1 MFGLL
6 LFSINAMAGG
16 VQQSPKGSTINN
28 SLVINLTFTLSDYN
42 GFNVSCTG
50 ASDGTI
56 DLEPADGVAP
66 YTYIWST
73 GAVSQDLTGVPAG
86 TYTVTV
92 TDDVG
97 EVQTGSVTLTEPS
110 GILINLDNI
119 VSDGCGGVGEG
130 EVNLTVAGSVP
141 NYSYQWNSGASAEDL
156 TGVVA
161 GDYTITVT
169 DNNGCT
175 AQSQYTVP
183 EVVVMSLSA
192 SVTDVD
198 CGGANTG
205 EIDLTVTNGNPG
217 FNYLWSSG
225 DVTEDLVGFVAGVY
239 TVTVTDNDGCT
250 IEDNFTIAE
259 PPALSLGI
267 STLAASCFGAA
278 TGSVDLTVSGGT
290 PVITY
295 LWSNGSTNEDLT
307 NVLAGTYTV
316 TVTDANLCTA
326 TTSATIT
333 QPTALNL
340 STSVTNVACNGG
352 STGAI
357 DLTVSG
363 GTAGYTYSWSSGA
376 STQDLS
382 GVAAGTYTVTV
393 TDANLC
399 TATTNATITQ
409 PAVLN
414 LSTSVTNVACNGGST
429 GAIDLTVSG
438 GTAGYTYSWS
448 SGAST
453 QDLSGV
459 VVGTYTVTV
468 TDANLCTATTS
479 ATITQP
485 TALNLST
492 SVTNV
497 ACNGGSTGAIDLTV
511 SGGTTGYTYSWSN
524 GASSQDLSGVTAGTF
539 TVTVTD
545 ANLCTATTSA
555 TITQPTA
562 LNLSTSVT
570 NVACNGASTGAIDL
584 TVSGGTAG
592 YTYSWSSGASTQD
605 LSGVTAGTYT
615 VTVTDANL
623 CTATTSA
630 TITQPTALNLSTSVT
645 NVACNGG
652 STGAIDLTV
661 SGGTTG
667 YTYSWSSGASTQDLS
682 GVTAGTY
689 TVTVTDANLCTA
701 TTSATIIETSGISIS
716 FVPVSGTCNASN
728 GSVTALP
735 LGGIPLYTY
744 LWNTGATTQVIT
756 GLPAGTYTVTV
767 TDLASCTASSSVV
780 VGNSGSPVVTANL
793 LTNPSCNGGTNGS
806 IDINVS
812 GGSPLYTYLWST
824 GAITQDINNV
834 AAGTY
839 TVTVTD
845 LNFCVSINSFTLT
858 EPAIITA
865 TGTVSDV
872 LCNGGNT
879 GSIDMTVSGGTSPYT
894 YLWSNGSSNQDP
906 TGLTAASYT
915 VTITDFNSCTRVR
928 SFIVAEPSVLTVAAS
943 STQTGCGV
951 NTGTLSASG
960 NGGAGSFSYLWSN
973 GATTANQSN
982 IGAGTYTV
990 TVTDLNGC
998 TAIDVVG
1005 VTAANGPV
1013 ISNSVITDVTCNA
1026 GVDGAINI
1034 TVTGG
1039 TPGYSYSWSS
1049 GATSQDLTGI
1059 TAGTY
1064 TVTVTDLNSCSVS
1077 AAYTVGQP
1085 LAVTST
1091 AVITN
1096 VLCFGDANGSINMT
1110 PSGGN
1115 GTFSYLWSNGA
1126 ITQDISSLLAGTYTV
1141 TITDGN
1147 SCTGQSTYTVTQPNN
1162 LTSSVVITDPLCNG
1176 DATGSINLNVL
1187 GGTTPYSYL
1196 WSNGFTGQ
1204 DPTLLL
1210 AGTYTVTITDFNGC
1224 TRVRISTVTNPP
1236 AITATLSTS
1245 GANCGSL
1252 NGTASVAATGG
1263 TGTLTYLWNTG
1274 ATTNSISGLAAG
1286 NYTVT
1291 VTDANS
1297 CSLDTTMVV
1306 ASASG
1311 PVIASATIDSVNC
1324 AGGNDG
1330 AIDITISSGTAPY
1343 TYLWSNGATT
1353 QDITGL
1359 NSGTYTVT
1367 VTDDNLCTATDSYVV
1382 QESSSLFGSFSQTPA
1397 TCNQANGSLS
1407 VAVSGGNPGYTYLW
1421 SNSSTSSSL
1430 SNVVANTYTVTVTDF
1445 YGCTGIFSSI
1455 LSGTGGPVIDSAVIQ
1470 NVLCNGSATGAID
1483 LFVSGGSNPISYLWS
1498 NGTTTQ
1504 DLSGITNGV
1513 YTVTVTDGSGC
1524 TARRVNTVTQPPFL
1538 SAAITTL
1545 PSFCGLATGQAS
1557 VNPGGG
1563 TPGYSILWSN
1573 GQTTATITNLTA
1585 GTYSVTV
1592 TDQNGC
1598 TRRRNA
1604 VVSLSNGP
1612 VITLLSQVDVLCNGT
1627 STGSLDIDVAG
1638 GVAPYSYVWSSG
1650 QTTQDITGLSAGT
1663 YTVFVTDDVSC
1674 SDSATF
1680 VIVENAGFTVSAAV
1694 QDASCGLANGSITL
1708 TVGGATPGYSYLWSN
1723 GQTSATATG
1732 LASGSYTVTV
1742 SDANSCD
1749 TSLVF
1754 AVGSLGGPAVAIDST
1769 RDIRCFGINN
1779 GRIYITASGGSP
1791 TYSYLWNDGSTTQDR
1806 FGLSAGTY
1814 TVTITDAGGCT
1825 ATNSATLIANTAI
1838 VPNFSTVQASCNQ
1851 SNGSATVNPSG
1862 GVGPYSLLW
1871 ETGANTNSITG
1882 LSAGVYVVTITD
1894 DVGCT
1899 KEDSVAVTNS
1909 GSPTVQLQNQTLP
1922 SCFAGSNGSL
1932 TISITGGTTPY
1943 TILWSNGSTTT
1954 TASGLAAG
1962 TYAVTVTDNVG
1973 CIDLKSFTLTQPDSL
1988 AISFVKTNA
1997 NCGLPTGGLSAS
2009 AAGGTGGVTYLWSTG
2024 ATTNAISSVVAGL
2037 YTVTVTDQNSCT
2049 RVDTASINNIAGPE
2063 LTLDLI
2069 TDVSCNGGSNGAV
2082 AVSTSGGTN
2091 PNTYQWSSGQQTED
2105 ISNVPAGNYLLIV
2118 TDGAGCKDTLIA
2130 TVRQPAAITLQST
2143 VIDAACN
2150 NANGSIVV
2158 TPSGGTPGYTYL
2170 WSTGSTT
2177 NTIQN
2182 VVAGNYTVTIT
2193 DLNSCTYQ
2201 QVIAVNNL
2209 NGPSVSLVSMVPV
2222 TCFGGADG
2230 ELNIQVQFGT
2240 APFTYLWSNGDA
2252 TQNLQNAQ
2260 AGIYTLTVTDD
2271 NNCVTIFSD
2280 TITSPDPISLSATI
2294 TDASCDLANG
2304 IIVLTASGGTAPY
2317 TYLWQSGQ
2325 ASSTISG
2332 LFAGIFDVTVTDDAG
2347 CTFDSSFT
2355 IINSGVPNIVANTI
2369 DSVTCFGGNDG
2380 SIDLTTAGG
2389 VQPYIFT
2396 WINTSQ
2402 TTEDVTNLTAGFY
2415 SVIVTDFTGCTSS
2428 QSYTIGQPTQLN
2440 IGFPVIQNA
2449 ACGQANGFVT
2459 VSASGGVPGYSYLWS
2474 NGSVNDTISNLIAG
2488 SYTVTVTDYLGCSQ
2502 SSIAN
2507 ISNLTGPSIT
2517 SVDSVNVTCFGGAD
2531 GSIDIVASGVSQP
2544 FTYSWSTLPDT
2555 TPSVSGLSA
2564 GSYTLT
2570 VTDNAGCI
2578 AVRTVVLTQPAAFVI
2593 NSVIPQNN
2601 PPYNISCNGLTD
2613 GSLNLSVNGGTAP
2626 YSFVWSNGAITQN
2639 LLNIPAGVF
2648 TVVITDDNNCTATSS
2663 FTLTEP
2669 PLLIADAG
2677 SDVIV
2682 CGQASLQLSAVVP
2695 VVGIGYWQVISSD
2708 GQIQFSDST
2717 LPASTITGMGNGDNV
2732 LQWTITDGICS
2743 DTDLVVITNASAIE
2757 AIAGINRRICG
2768 SDVTLNATRPEF
2780 GYGYWTALTPGV
2792 TLADSAKAFSQ
2803 AFNLSVGNN
2812 VFLWTVVNGTCRD
2825 SALVTITR
2833 KDTLDCLAKIQMP
2846 TAFSPNF
2853 DGFNDFLII
2862 KGLEE
2867 YPDNQLEVYNRWGQ
2881 LVYSKDSYLND
2892 WYGLDAEGY
2901 PLPDAT
2907 YFIIVKVRF
2916 INKVYNTYLDIRR

>member
-1 MFGLL
+1 M
-6 LFSINAMAGG
+6 
-16 VQQSPKGSTINN
+16 
-28 SLVINLTFTLSDYN
+28 
-42 GFNVSCTG
+42 
-50 ASDGTI
+50 
-56 DLEPADGVAP
+56 
-66 YTYIWST
+66 
-73 GAVSQDLTGVPAG
+73 
-86 TYTVTV
+86 
-92 TDDVG
+92 
-97 EVQTGSVTLTEPS
+97 
-110 GILINLDNI
+110 
-119 VSDGCGGVGEG
+119 
-130 EVNLTVAGSVP
+130 
-141 NYSYQWNSGASAEDL
+141 
-156 TGVVA
+156 
-161 GDYTITVT
+161 
-169 DNNGCT
+169 
-175 AQSQYTVP
+175 
-183 EVVVMSLSA
+183 
-192 SVTDVD
+192 
-198 CGGANTG
+198 
-205 EIDLTVTNGNPG
+205 
-217 FNYLWSSG
+217 
-225 DVTEDLVGFVAGVY
+225 
-239 TVTVTDNDGCT
+239 
-250 IEDNFTIAE
+250 
-259 PPALSLGI
+259 
-267 STLAASCFGAA
+267 
-278 TGSVDLTVSGGT
+278 
-290 PVITY
+290 
-295 LWSNGSTNEDLT
+295 
-307 NVLAGTYTV
+307 

-326 TTSATIT
+326 TTNATIT
-333 QPTALNL
+333 QSTALNL
-340 STSVTNVACNGG
+340 STTVTNVACNGG

-409 PAVLN
+409 STALN
-414 LSTSVTNVACNGGST
+414 LSTTVTNVACNGGSTGAIDLTVSGGTAGYTYNWSSGSSAQDLSGVVAGTYTVTVTDANLCTATTNATITQPSALNLSTTVTNVACNGGST

-448 SGAST
+448 SGAS
-453 QDLSGV
+453 
-459 VVGTYTVTV
+459 
-468 TDANLCTATTS
+468 
-479 ATITQP
+479 
-485 TALNLST
+485 
-492 SVTNV
+492 
-497 ACNGGSTGAIDLTV
+497 
-511 SGGTTGYTYSWSN
+511 
-524 GASSQDLSGVTAGTF
+524 SQDLSGVA
-539 TVTVTD
+539 
-545 ANLCTATTSA
+545 AA
-555 TITQPTA
+555 
-562 LNLSTSVT
+562 
-570 NVACNGASTGAIDL
+570 
-584 TVSGGTAG
+584 
-592 YTYSWSSGASTQD
+592 
-605 LSGVTAGTYT
+605 
-615 VTVTDANL
+615 
-623 CTATTSA
+623 
-630 TITQPTALNLSTSVT
+630 
-645 NVACNGG
+645 
-652 STGAIDLTV
+652 
-661 SGGTTG
+661 
-667 YTYSWSSGASTQDLS
+667 
-682 GVTAGTY
+682 TY

-728 GSVTALP
+728 GSVTAIP
-735 LGGIPLYTY
+735 TGGTPLYTY

-767 TDLASCTASSSVV
+767 TDNASCTASSSVV
-780 VGNSGSPVVTANL
+780 VGNSGSPVITANL
-793 LTNPSCNGGTNGS
+793 LTNPLCNGGTNGS
-806 IDINVS
+806 VDINVT
-812 GGSPLYTYLWST
+812 GGTPQYSYLWST
-824 GAITQDINNV
+824 GAITQDISNV
-834 AAGTY
+834 AGGTY

-845 LNFCVSINSFTLT
+845 QNFCISINSFTLT
-858 EPAIITA
+858 DPAIITA

-879 GSIDMTVSGGTSPYT
+879 GSIDMTVAGGTSPYT
-894 YLWSNGSSNQDP
+894 YLWSNGSTGQDP
-906 TGLTAASYT
+906 TGLSAATYT

-928 SFIVAEPSVLTVAAS
+928 SFTVAEPSLLNVTAS

-951 NTGTLSASG
+951 NTGTLSSAG
-960 NGGAGSFSYLWSN
+960 NGGAGSYSYLWSN
-973 GATTANQSN
+973 GASTANQSN

-998 TAIDVVG
+998 TAVDVVS

-1013 ISNSVITDVTCNA
+1013 ISASTITDVTCNA
-1026 GVDGAINI
+1026 GTDGAVDI

-1039 TPGYSYSWSS
+1039 TPGYSYNWSS
-1049 GATSQDLTGI
+1049 GASSQDITGV
-1059 TAGTY
+1059 ASGTY
-1064 TVTVTDLNSCSVS
+1064 TVTVTDVNSCSVS
-1077 AAYTVGQP
+1077 ASYTIGEP

-1091 AVITN
+1091 AVISN
-1096 VLCFGDANGSINMT
+1096 VLCLGNANGSINMT
-1110 PSGGN
+1110 PAGGD
-1115 GTFSYLWSNGA
+1115 GVYSYLWSNSA

-1162 LTSSVVITDPLCNG
+1162 LTSSAVVTNPLCNG
-1176 DATGSINLNVL
+1176 DATGSIDLNVL
-1187 GGTTPYSYL
+1187 GGTIPYSYL

-1204 DPTLLL
+1204 DPSLLL
-1210 AGTYTVTITDFNGC
+1210 AGSYTVTITDFNGC

-1252 NGTASVAATGG
+1252 NGTASVTASGG

-1297 CSLDTTMVV
+1297 CSLDTSMVV
-1306 ASASG
+1306 AAASG

-1330 AIDITISSGTAPY
+1330 SIDITISSGTSPY

-1359 NSGTYTVT
+1359 TSGTYTVT

-1382 QESSSLFGSFSQTPA
+1382 QESSALFGSFSQTPA
-1397 TCNQANGSLS
+1397 TCNQANGSLAVS
-1407 VAVSGGNPGYTYLW
+1407 VSGGNPGYTYLW
-1421 SNSSTSSSL
+1421 SNSSTASSL
-1430 SNVVANTYTVTVTDF
+1430 TNVVSGTYTVTVTDF

-1470 NVLCNGSATGAID
+1470 NVLCNGAATGSID
-1483 LFVSGGSNPISYLWS
+1483 LFVSGGSNPISYSWS
-1498 NGTTTQ
+1498 NGATTQ
-1504 DLSGITNGV
+1504 DLTGITNGV
-1513 YTVTVTDGSGC
+1513 YTVTVTDGAGC
-1524 TARRVNTVTQPPFL
+1524 TASRVNTVTQPPFL
-1538 SAAITTL
+1538 SAAVTTS

-1563 TPGYSILWSN
+1563 TPGYTFLWSN

-1585 GTYSVTV
+1585 GTYSITV

-1604 VVSLSNGP
+1604 VVSLANGP
-1612 VITLLSQVDVLCNGT
+1612 VITLLSQVDVVCNGT

-1638 GVAPYSYVWSSG
+1638 GVPPYSYVWSSG

-1680 VIVENAGFTVSAAV
+1680 IIVENAGFTVSAAV
-1694 QDASCGLANGSITL
+1694 QDASCGLANGTITL
-1708 TVGGATPGYSYLWSN
+1708 TVGGATPGYGYLWSN

-1732 LASGSYTVTV
+1732 LAAGSYTVTV

-1749 TSLVF
+1749 TSLIFV
-1754 AVGSLGGPAVAIDST
+1754 VGSLGGPAVAIDST
-1769 RDIRCFGINN
+1769 RDIRCFGIDN

-1814 TVTITDAGGCT
+1814 TVTVTDAGGCT
-1825 ATNSATLIANTAI
+1825 ATNSATLISNTAI
-1838 VPNFSTVQASCNQ
+1838 APNFSTVQASCNQ
-1851 SNGSATVNPSG
+1851 SNGSATVNPTG

-1871 ETGANTNSITG
+1871 ETGATTNSITG
-1882 LSAGVYVVTITD
+1882 LAAGVYAVTITD

-1899 KEDSVAVTNS
+1899 KADSVAVTNS

-1922 SCFAGSNGSL
+1922 SCFAGANGSL

-1954 TASGLAAG
+1954 TASGLTAG
-1962 TYAVTVTDNVG
+1962 TYAVTVTDDVG
-1973 CIDLKSFTLTQPDSL
+1973 CIDLKSFTLSQPDSL
-1988 AISFVKTNA
+1988 AISFVTTNA

-2009 AAGGTGGVTYLWSTG
+2009 ANGGTGTVTYLWSTG
-2024 ATTNAISSVVAGL
+2024 ATTSAISSVISGL

-2049 RVDTASINNIAGPE
+2049 RIDTASVNNTAGPV
-2063 LTLDLI
+2063 LTLDLL

-2091 PNTYQWSSGQQTED
+2091 QNTYQWSSGQQTED

-2118 TDGAGCKDTLIA
+2118 TDGAGCKDTLIT
-2130 TVRQPAAITLQST
+2130 TVHQPSAITLQST

-2222 TCFGGADG
+2222 TCFGGSDG
-2230 ELNIQVQFGT
+2230 EINIQVQFGT
-2240 APFTYLWSNGDA
+2240 APFTYLWSNGDP
-2252 TQNLQNAQ
+2252 TQNLLNAA

-2294 TDASCDLANG
+2294 TDASCNLANG
-2304 IIVLTASGGTAPY
+2304 IIVLSATGGTAPY

-2332 LFAGIFDVTVTDDAG
+2332 LNAGIYDVTVTDDVG

-2355 IINSGVPNIVANTI
+2355 IINSGVPAIVANAI
-2369 DSVTCFGGNDG
+2369 DSVTCFGGSDG
-2380 SIDLTTAGG
+2380 SIDLTTTGG
-2389 VQPYIFT
+2389 VLPYIFT

-2402 TTEDVTNLTAGFY
+2402 STEDVTNLTAGFY

-2428 QSYTIGQPTQLN
+2428 QSYTIGQPAQLN

-2459 VSASGGVPGYSYLWS
+2459 VAASGGVPGYSYLWS

-2488 SYTVTVTDYLGCSQ
+2488 SYSVTVTDYLGCSQ

-2507 ISNLTGPSIT
+2507 ISNLTGPAIA

-2531 GSIDIVASGVSQP
+2531 GSIDIVATGVSQP

-2578 AVRTVVLTQPAAFVI
+2578 AVRTVVLSQPAAFVI

-2626 YSFVWSNGAITQN
+2626 YNFVWSNGAITQN

-2648 TVVITDDNNCTATSS
+2648 TVVVTDDNNCTATSS

-2669 PLLIADAG
+2669 PVLIADAG

-2682 CGQASLQLSAVVP
+2682 CGQASLQLSAAVP
-2695 VVGIGYWQVISSD
+2695 AVGIGYWQVISSD

-2743 DTDLVVITNASAIE
+2743 DTDLVIITNASAIE

-2768 SDVTLNATRPEF
+2768 GDVTLNATRPEF

-2792 TLADSAKAFSQ
+2792 TLEDTAKAFSQ

-2881 LVYSKDSYLND
+2881 LVYSKETYLND